1 MVKREQLCI
10 PKDFGG
16 LGIMN
21 TKIMSEALV
30 GKWVQRMLKADK
42 EDICY
47 NMLKRRQL
55 RNKSIVQSEE
65 GTGSQFWKGVI
76 QAKKTL

>member
-21 TKIMSEALV
+21 TRIMSEALV

-47 NMLKRRQL
+47 NMLKRKQL
-55 RNKSIVQSEE
+55 RNKSFVRSEE

-76 QAKKTL
+76 QTKKTL